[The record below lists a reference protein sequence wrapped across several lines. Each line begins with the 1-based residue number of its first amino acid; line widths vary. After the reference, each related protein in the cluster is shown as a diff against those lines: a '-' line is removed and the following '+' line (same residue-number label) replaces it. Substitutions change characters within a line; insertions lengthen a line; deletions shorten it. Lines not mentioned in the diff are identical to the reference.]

1 MEKVIDKEFYL
12 LAKDRLK
19 KLVQGIEIE
28 DNGKLIGWVEKP
40 DIQAIK
46 LVMSLHD
53 SNKKEPEKEEKPKN
67 DLMSKLKKM

>member
-1 MEKVIDKEFYL
+1 MKGNIIDKEFYL

-28 DNGKLIGWVEKP
+28 DNGRLIGWVEKP

-46 LVMSLHD
+46 FAMSLY
-53 SNKKEPEKEEKPKN
+53 KEEEGEQQPGIF
-67 DLMSKLKKM
+67 DGLKEME